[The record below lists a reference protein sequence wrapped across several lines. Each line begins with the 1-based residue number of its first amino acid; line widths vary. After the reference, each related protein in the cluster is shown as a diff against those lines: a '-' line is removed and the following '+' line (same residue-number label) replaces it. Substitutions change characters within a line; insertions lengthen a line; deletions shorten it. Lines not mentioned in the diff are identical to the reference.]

1 MDSLSESSG
10 GLLCFSIS
18 FWFWQASMDY
28 GYMRVFYTGYMY
40 SAGVLNWEK
49 LHFGHHVRSINP
61 STWTRS
67 KTPNKRESNKW
78 LCHVFSP
85 CCMFLN
91 TKIEWK
97 SEVNIHKLYKY
108 YVYIHT
114 FVPNQYYFNSTL
126 ILTTIIIVMKMM
138 KSTFHFTHIA
148 DNAFFGVFN

>member
-1 MDSLSESSG
+1 MFLHFILILTG
-10 GLLCFSIS
+10 FNGLWLYACFFS
-18 FWFWQASMDY
+18 
-28 GYMRVFYTGYMY
+28 GYMY

-67 KTPNKRESNKW
+67 KTRNKRESNKW

-91 TKIEWK
+91 TKIECK

-108 YVYIHT
+108 MYIYT
-114 FVPNQYYFNSTL
+114 FVRNQYYFNSTL
-126 ILTTIIIVMKMM
+126 ILITIIIVMKMM
-138 KSTFHFTHIA
+138 KSAFHFTHIV